1 MQTIKSKK
9 SLNVQII
16 KDVIKIT
23 TNLKYEGL
31 LNLEKNSTSSQNIL
45 IHLIWHN
52 YLQIS

>member
-23 TNLKYEGL
+23 TNLKYDEL
-31 LNLEKNSTSSQNIL
+31 LNFQNIL
-45 IHLIWHN
+45 L
-52 YLQIS
+52 LLRIS